1 MDLLQTSSSSSSD
14 DEDVP
19 ISRKTKVYRNREDL
33 FDKFDELEFFQRF
46 RLTKRTCKVLLEG
59 GSIKAE
65 TKLLLTLRFYATGS
79 MLRSVADFTGVS
91 IASACRIIKK
101 VSGSIAELGE
111 HYIKMPST
119 NEELEVTAAEFYRKA
134 RFPRVIGAIDCTLI
148 RIDSPGGDDAEI
160 YRTRKQFFGVNVQ
173 TVSDC
178 RLRIRNIVARWPGST
193 HDETIFNNSHLKRQF
208 EEGVF
213 KNYLLVGDAGYH
225 LRQYLMTKLQHVNT
239 AADNL
244 YNESIIR
251 TRNVVE
257 SNMECG
263 RGDSLF

>member
-46 RLTKRTCKVLLEG
+46 RLTKRTCKVLLDQIQAHIQPMTN
-59 GSIKAE
+59 S
-65 TKLLLTLRFYATGS
+65 S

>member
-46 RLTKRTCKVLLEG
+46 RLTKRTCKVLLDQIQAHIQPMINRG

-148 RIDSPGGDDAEI
+148 RIDSPG
-160 YRTRKQFFGVNVQ
+160 
-173 TVSDC
+173 
-178 RLRIRNIVARWPGST
+178 
-193 HDETIFNNSHLKRQF
+193 
-208 EEGVF
+208 
-213 KNYLLVGDAGYH
+213 DAGYH